1 MDQIQLFLFHIT
13 PILAFALVAAVC
25 GTIFYLNSKRTIE
38 ATQPFATKFKERLE
52 RANIKLR
59 SEDIA
64 IGLVSASAILWAII
78 IFTAHPSPIFAVP
91 LLPLVGLLVFALF
104 GKWVDFKIARRLT
117 SFNNQLELV
126 LRMMSSSI
134 RAGLGLRQALIMVTE
149 EMPDPARHEFH
160 LTLMQTNI
168 GMSLNDALARL
179 AQRMPSQELDMLVK
193 AIAVQTQTG
202 GNLGK
207 TLDHL
212 AGTIKDR
219 RRLFRKVKAITSEGR
234 ASAYVIGALPIL
246 VSAAI
251 LIMQPDM
258 RASLLGTDKGHIF
271 LAVAIA
277 LEASGIF
284 VLNRIL
290 NFVV

>member
-1 MDQIQLFLFHIT
+1 VNQIQLFLFHIT
-13 PILAFALVAAVC
+13 PILAFVLAAVFF
-25 GTIFYLNSKRTIE
+25 GTIFYLSSKRTID
-38 ATQPFATKFKERLE
+38 ATEPFVSKFKERLE

-64 IGLVSASAILWAII
+64 IGLVSASAILWAVI
-78 IFTAHPSPIFAVP
+78 IFTAHPSPLLAVP
-91 LLPLVGLLVFALF
+91 LLPLVVLLVFTLF
-104 GKWVDFKIARRLT
+104 GKWVDYKIAGRLT

-149 EMPDPARHEFH
+149 EMPDPARHEFN

-179 AQRMPSQELDMLVK
+179 AQRMPSQELDMLTK

-212 AGTIKDR
+212 AATIKDR
-219 RRLFRKVKAITSEGR
+219 RRLFRKVRSITSEGR
-234 ASAYVIGALPIL
+234 ASASVIGALPVL
-246 VSAAI
+246 VAAAI
-251 LIMQPDM
+251 MIMQPDM
-258 RASLLGTDKGHIF
+258 RSSLLGTDKGHIF
-271 LAVAIA
+271 LGIAIA
-277 LEASGIF
+277 LESLGVF
-284 VLNRIL
+284 VLTRIL
-290 NFVV
+290 KFVV